1 VNEGANSR
9 ASNGRHR
16 AADPDDV
23 TAVIPRIVLDPPAAP
38 VIAPPAEP
46 APSPS
51 AFPPATPKATKP
63 ASPMPIRP
71 HVPFPTLPQA
81 PAVPPAATPTFSPPA
96 AMPAGPTQA
105 GDTTQA
111 LVSAQA
117 TGPTRGGSL
126 SQASES
132 VQHQVP
138 VVAPQPY
145 IPTQPYRAGS
155 LADLTETTVIPKI
168 APKVEVTYTIPPD
181 APKPPPPVDLD
192 VTRVL
197 PLDLTAIIPLIP
209 AAGVTDGKPGDAGSP
224 ANGAAAD
231 AGSAAEGLGEA
242 ISADTAADGTNA
254 APHPRRG
261 ERVVQLRPERTDAG
275 YRSVYSALT
284 RTTAGTVIRS
294 SVRGL
299 GEVMI
304 TFGLIVLL
312 FAAYEIWGKSAIIDA
327 HQNDLDRQ
335 LGQAWG
341 APPGDPTVGPAA
353 NPSATPLGAPPGG
366 AVARLYIPKLNK
378 HWVVVEGV
386 TQADI
391 RWAPGHY
398 PDSAM
403 PGQIGNFSVAGHR
416 TVAIFWSLDEVHS
429 GDAIVVE
436 TQKSWFVYRVTKQEI
451 VKPTAVEV
459 VAPVPDQPGVRPT
472 DAMLT
477 LTTCNPKWDNYQ
489 RLIIH
494 AKLQRSQ
501 PRSAGEPPEAKG

>member
-1 VNEGANSR
+1 MPS
-9 ASNGRHR
+9 S
-16 AADPDDV
+16 
-23 TAVIPRIVLDPPAAP
+23 PA
-38 VIAPPAEP
+38 
-46 APSPS
+46 
-51 AFPPATPKATKP
+51 
-63 ASPMPIRP
+63 
-71 HVPFPTLPQA
+71 QA
-81 PAVPPAATPTFSPPA
+81 FSPPA
-96 AMPAGPTQA
+96 AVPASPTQA
-105 GDTTQA
+105 GDVTQPLGPTQA
-111 LVSAQA
+111 AN
-117 TGPTRGGSL
+117 PTRALSSTQAGSL
-126 SQASES
+126 TQDVSLRQAGSPNQAVSPSHAASSIQVGSPIQAPELARPE
-132 VQHQVP
+132 VP

-168 APKVEVTYTIPPD
+168 APSVELTFTT
-181 APKPPPPVDLD
+181 APTSSPVDLD

-209 AAGVTDGKPGDAGSP
+209 AAGATDGQPDGAGSP
-224 ANGAAAD
+224 ADGAAVD
-231 AGSAAEGLGEA
+231 AASAAEGLGDA
-242 ISADTAADGTNA
+242 TSADPSADGTDA

-284 RTTAGTVIRS
+284 RTTAGTVIRTGIRS
-294 SVRGL
+294 L

-366 AVARLYIPKLNK
+366 AVARLYIPRLNK

-416 TVAIFWSLDEVHS
+416 TVAIFWNLDEVHS

-436 TQKSWFVYRVTKQEI
+436 TQKSWFVYKVTKQEI
-451 VKPTAVEV
+451 VKPTAIEV

-501 PRSAGEPPEAKG
+501 PRSAGQPAEAKG

>member
-1 VNEGANSR
+1 VSETASSP

-23 TAVIPRIVLDPPAAP
+23 TAVIPRIVLDPAA
-38 VIAPPAEP
+38 
-46 APSPS
+46 
-51 AFPPATPKATKP
+51 
-63 ASPMPIRP
+63 PIRP
-71 HVPFPTLPQA
+71 PFPISPPTSPQA
-81 PAVPPAATPTFSPPA
+81 SAISPAAAQPA
-96 AMPAGPTQA
+96 ETI
-105 GDTTQA
+105 QA
-111 LVSAQA
+111 LSTIQPPNSYLSA
-117 TGPTRGGSL
+117 R
-126 SQASES
+126 
-132 VQHQVP
+132 
-138 VVAPQPY
+138 
-145 IPTQPYRAGS
+145 PYRAAS
-155 LADLTETTVIPKI
+155 LADVTETTADPKI
-168 APKVEVTYTIPPD
+168 TPGAAATLTHPQ
-181 APKPPPPVDLD
+181 PPPADLD

-209 AAGVTDGKPGDAGSP
+209 ATAATNGQPDAAGSST
-224 ANGAAAD
+224 NGAPDVA
-231 AGSAAEGLGEA
+231 SAAGGLDEDDSSGGT
-242 ISADTAADGTNA
+242 SPTPDDPGADGTSP
-254 APHPRRG
+254 APRSRRG
-261 ERVVQLRPERTDAG
+261 ERVVQLRPERTDDG

-284 RTTAGTVIRS
+284 RTTAGTVIRTG
-294 SVRGL
+294 VRGL

-304 TFGLIVLL
+304 TVGLIVLL
-312 FAAYEIWGKSAIIDA
+312 FAAYEIYGKSAIINA

-341 APPGDPTVGPAA
+341 QPPDPTVGPLA
-353 NPSATPLGAPPGG
+353 NPSPTPLGAPPGG

-416 TVAIFWSLDEVHS
+416 TRAIFWSLDEVHS

-436 TQKSWFVYRVTKQEI
+436 TQKNWYVYKVTQQEI

-459 VAPVPDQPGVRPT
+459 VAPVPDKPGAKPT
-472 DAMLT
+472 EAMLT

-501 PRSAGEPPEAKG
+501 PRSAGQPAEAGG